1 MKKSNKNKIVKKAIL
16 LKNNV
21 LSEYEVEFKREGFVS
36 LFNAQH
42 IYLEMTSKQRCFFDF
57 LCEKMN
63 EQNKVLIDTDLRN
76 EFIVFLDKITS
87 GKISLTQRAL
97 INYIKILIELRLI
110 ILYGN
115 SSFLYVVNPKYVYK
129 GAEINRKRILD
140 DLIKNHM
147 KYNIDIQSLLDI
159 PLSEIEF
166 PIIPDP
172 EFITLEDG
180 SIEIID

>member
-1 MKKSNKNKIVKKAIL
+1 MKKNNKIVKKAL
-16 LKNNV
+16 LIKNNV
-21 LSEYEVEFKREGFVS
+21 LTEYEVEFKREGFVS

-42 IYLEMTSKQRCFFDF
+42 IYLELNSKQRCFFDF

-63 EQNKVLIDTDLRN
+63 DQNEVLIDTDLRS
-76 EFIVFLDKITS
+76 EFIVFLEKITS
-87 GKISLTQRAL
+87 GKMTLTQRAL
-97 INYIKILIELRLI
+97 INYINIFVELRLI
-110 ILYGN
+110 ILYN
-115 SSFLYVVNPKYVYK
+115 NASFLYVVNPKYVYK
-129 GAEINRKRILD
+129 GSEINRKKVLD

-147 KYNIDIQSLLDI
+147 KYNIDIQALLDI

>member
-1 MKKSNKNKIVKKAIL
+1 MKKNNKITKEAL
-16 LKNNV
+16 LIKNNV
-21 LSEYEVEFKREGFVS
+21 LTGYKIEFKREGFVS

-42 IYLEMTSKQRCFFDF
+42 IYLKLNSEQRCFFDF

-63 EQNKVLIDTDLRN
+63 DQNEVLIDTFLRS
-76 EFIVFLDKITS
+76 EFIVFLEKITS
-87 GKISLTQRAL
+87 GKISLTPRTI
-97 INYIKILIELRLI
+97 INYIKILVELRLI
-110 ILYGN
+110 ILYDN
-115 SSFLYVVNPKYVYK
+115 AKFLYVVNPKYVYK
-129 GAEINRKRILD
+129 GSEINRKTILD